1 MVAATGQSGKKRT
14 VRTASLKSEATNGE
28 GRKGGD
34 KKLGVAAV
42 DRALSILGAFVD
54 SESALSLSLIAQ
66 KTGLYK
72 STTLRLIDSLEA
84 SGYIRRL
91 SSGDYQLGPTLFRL
105 GMQYQKSFNLADFVL
120 PELQELVRETVESAS
135 FYVRDG
141 QNRLCLFRVD
151 SPQAVRD
158 HVRMGDELPLR
169 KGAAGHVLTAF
180 ESGIAVARIAAKDRF
195 VTVSIGERQ
204 PDLAAVAA
212 PVFDAAG
219 SLAGAINVSGPK
231 IRFTKVA
238 IAEISNSVLKHAKA
252 LTVALGGDVSV
263 FPAKA

>member
-1 MVAATGQSGKKRT
+1 MVAAAGQSRRKA
-14 VRTASLKSEATNGE
+14 TAGAPLKFESTRREGTNGM
-28 GRKGGD
+28 D

-54 SESALSLSLIAQ
+54 AEPTLSLSRIAQ

-105 GMQYQKSFNLADFVL
+105 GMQYQKAFNLGDFVV
-120 PELQELVRETVESAS
+120 PQLQELVRETVESAS
-135 FYVRDG
+135 FYVRTG
-141 QNRLCLFRVD
+141 QSRLCLFRVD

-180 ESGIAVARIAAKDRF
+180 ESGIAVAKIAAKDRF
-195 VTVSIGERQ
+195 VTVSFGERQ

-219 SLAGAINVSGPK
+219 GLAGAINVSGPRT
-231 IRFTKVA
+231 RFTKSSTG
-238 IAEISNSVLKHAKA
+238 EISNSVLKHAKM
-252 LTVALGGDVSV
+252 LTVALGGDASV
-263 FPAKA
+263 FPAKP

>member
-1 MVAATGQSGKKRT
+1 MVAATGQSKNKI
-14 VRTASLKSEATNGE
+14 AAKSSAIKPGPNGDN
-28 GRKGGD
+28 GANGDD

-54 SESALSLSLIAQ
+54 NEPTLSLSKIAQ
-66 KTGLYK
+66 RTGLYK

-91 SSGDYQLGPTLFRL
+91 SGGDYQLGPTLFRL
-105 GMQYQKSFNLADFVL
+105 GMQYQKGFNIGDFVL
-120 PELQELVRETVESAS
+120 PKLQDLVRETTESAS

-141 QNRLCLFRVD
+141 QVRLCLFRVD

-180 ESGIAVARIAAKDRF
+180 ESGIAVARIAAKDKF
-195 VTVSIGERQ
+195 VAVSVGERQ

-212 PVFDAAG
+212 PVFDAG
-219 SLAGAINVSGPK
+219 GNLAGAINVSGPK
-231 IRFTKVA
+231 TRFTKA
-238 IAEISNSVLKHAKA
+238 TIGDISGSVLKHAKT

-263 FPAKA
+263 FPAKS